1 MNEQPDVAVD
11 YFLEALPL
19 LAAASPA
26 VLTMKNT
33 YRKKEEFEA
42 ALKLALGRLNA
53 ISDDAG
59 FSVVHLLANTQK
71 EVTVVGRVRG
81 PTPVN

>member
-33 YRKKEEFEA
+33 YRKKDEFET
-42 ALKLALGRLNA
+42 ALKLALERLNA
-53 ISDDAG
+53 VADADG
-59 FSVVHLLANTQK
+59 FRVVHLLANTQK
-71 EVTVVGRVRG
+71 EVTVVGRVRAV
-81 PTPVN
+81 PLLD